1 MMDDTSRHI
10 DATASEESAPTIVSW
25 CSRSPGAFC
34 LLASVQGLHPLAS
47 GIARRQPL
55 KLPCQLVS
63 HIRSQRFS
71 SQILIEANPSRF
83 MIIDANL
90 TFCVTPALNLT
101 KFVSMLFQLLPF

>member
-25 CSRSPGAFC
+25 CSRSPGAFY